1 MVYIDT
7 GSVFASKRKIVS
19 FMPAWIM
26 LKDIMLSENKPD
38 TKDVYH
44 TCFNSH
50 VESKVID
57 VIGIDTGLWF
67 PGAG

>member
-1 MVYIDT
+1 
-7 GSVFASKRKIVS
+7 
-19 FMPAWIM
+19 M

-50 VESKVID
+50 IESKVID
-57 VIGIDTGLWF
+57 VIEIDTGLWF
-67 PGAG
+67 PGARWIGNMKTLVTSTVKYKE